1 MDLARRRSELI
12 AELEPFSDH
21 HERFQYVI
29 DRAKSAP
36 ALPAD
41 LKLEAFLIEGCTS
54 NLWLV
59 PSLDDGVCHFRC
71 DADSLITKG
80 VASLVCEFYDGASP
94 AEVAATDAD
103 FTSPRTAATASR
115 TWSARSALSAG
126 SPRVPDKPHR
136 RGLRSGICVLGICAG
151 DEGG

>member
-1 MDLARRRSELI
+1 MNLVERRARLV
-12 AELEPFSDH
+12 AELEPFGDH

-36 ALPAD
+36 PLPAA
-41 LKLEAFLIEGCTS
+41 LKLDAFLIEGCTS

-59 PSLDDGVCHFRC
+59 PAVEDGVCRFRC

-80 VASLVCEFYDGASP
+80 VAALVCEFYDGAAP

-103 FTSPRTAATASR
+103 FLAAVGITQHLSPNRRNGLTNLVGKIRAFGRAAAAS
-115 TWSARSALSAG
+115 
-126 SPRVPDKPHR
+126 
-136 RGLRSGICVLGICAG
+136 
-151 DEGG
+151 

>member
-1 MDLARRRSELI
+1 MSLLASRREALI
-12 AELEPFSDH
+12 AELEPFADH

-36 ALPAD
+36 SLPAD

-59 PSLDDGVCHFRC
+59 PSLESGVCRFRC

-80 VASLVCEFYDGASP
+80 VASLVCEFYDGAPP
-94 AEVAATDAD
+94 AEIAETDAD
-103 FTSPRTAATASR
+103 F
-115 TWSARSALSAG
+115 LSAVG
-126 SPRVPDKPHR
+126 ITQHLSPNR
-136 RGLRSGICVLGICAG
+136 RNGLTNLVGKIRGFARAAVRG
-151 DEGG
+151 

>member
-1 MDLARRRSELI
+1 MSLVERRAQLV
-12 AELEPFSDH
+12 AELEPFGDH

-36 ALPAD
+36 PLPAA
-41 LKLEAFLIEGCTS
+41 LKLDAFLIEGCTS

-59 PSLDDGVCHFRC
+59 PALEGGVCRFRC

-80 VASLVCEFYDGASP
+80 VAALVCEFYDGAAP

-103 FTSPRTAATASR
+103 FLAAVGITQHLSPNRRNGLSNLVGKIRAFGRAAA
-115 TWSARSALSAG
+115 AA
-126 SPRVPDKPHR
+126 
-136 RGLRSGICVLGICAG
+136 
-151 DEGG
+151 

>member
-41 LKLEAFLIEGCTS
+41 LKPEAFLIEGCTS

-71 DADSLITKG
+71 DAD
-80 VASLVCEFYDGASP
+80 F
-94 AEVAATDAD
+94 
-103 FTSPRTAATASR
+103 
-115 TWSARSALSAG
+115 LSAVGITQHLSPNRRNGLTNLVGKIRAFGRLTAG
-126 SPRVPDKPHR
+126 S
-136 RGLRSGICVLGICAG
+136 
-151 DEGG
+151 

>member
-1 MDLARRRSELI
+1 MPMGLATRRAELI

-36 ALPAD
+36 TLPAE
-41 LKLEAFLIEGCTS
+41 LKLDVFLIEGCTS

-59 PSLDDGVCHFRC
+59 PSLEQGVYRFRC

-80 VASLVCEFYDGASP
+80 IAHLVCEFYDGAAP

-103 FTSPRTAATASR
+103 FLSTVGVTQHLSPNRRNGLTNLVAKIRSFGRASIP
-115 TWSARSALSAG
+115 A
-126 SPRVPDKPHR
+126 
-136 RGLRSGICVLGICAG
+136 
-151 DEGG
+151 